1 LKGNSSIIIIIVVLV
16 LLLGGLLLLFS
27 TPETDWSTHYEYDKK
42 TPYGTHII
50 KSLLENNAADAS
62 FNFIKDS
69 TYKELKSEPTD
80 KVDNYF
86 FIGENLLTSQRD
98 IDSISQFVAN
108 GNKAFIISSYLD
120 VRLLVKIIT
129 YHQQAQPAEASEEL
143 EEAYSYDEPVI
154 EEENSNDEDELY
166 EPYDGENNEET
177 DEDFTEPAYSE
188 EAYEDYESEEYDP
201 WQYLKETTYVD
212 DFTWDIVKSK
222 LSDEKGVINHYY
234 LYNLDTTAITW
245 FSFNENL
252 FDYLGDSL
260 IETKGTIRSE
270 ITRPEFSRPNFV
282 KIKYGK
288 GYYYLHLNP
297 MVFSNLHMLREDGM
311 NHARKVLKETGN
323 GSIYWSEDNRKYDY
337 SEFQDEASR
346 DIPGEG
352 PMEFIL
358 SEPSL
363 RKGWY
368 VVISGVLL
376 YFLFGAKRK
385 QRTIPITEKKEN
397 TSIEYAE
404 VIAQLFLS
412 QTDHRKLIHLKTE
425 QFKFYLRDR
434 YNIKLSKDLYWE
446 DKDLIKIISNK
457 SNTRPELITSIIK
470 EENYLRSYG
479 IVDTEMMLSF
489 HYKLEE
495 FYHLSK

>member
-1 LKGNSSIIIIIVVLV
+1 
-16 LLLGGLLLLFS
+16 LLLGGVLLLFS
-27 TPETDWSTHYEYDKK
+27 PPETDWSTHYKYDKK

-50 KSLLENNAADAS
+50 KSLLEKNATQAP

-69 TYKELKSEPTD
+69 TYKELKTEPSD

-108 GNKAFIISSYLD
+108 GNKAFIISSYID

-129 YHQQAQPAEASEEL
+129 HHQLAQPAAPPIESVED
-143 EEAYSYDEPVI
+143 YSYEEPVI
-154 EEENSNDEDELY
+154 EDNYTTEEDELY
-166 EPYDGENNEET
+166 EPYDGENNPSSE
-177 DEDFTEPAYSE
+177 DDFTEPAYSE
-188 EAYEDYESEEYDP
+188 EAYEDYEAEEYDP
-201 WQYLKETTYVD
+201 WQYLNETTYVD
-212 DFTWDIVKSK
+212 EFTWDIVKSK
-222 LSDEKGVINHYY
+222 LSDEKGTINHYY

-252 FDYLGDSL
+252 FDYLTDSL

-311 NHARKVLKETGN
+311 NHARRVLKETGD
-323 GSIYWSEDNRKYDY
+323 GTIYWSEDNRRFDY
-337 SEFQDEASR
+337 SEFQDESSR

-368 VVISGVLL
+368 VIIAGVLL

-434 YNIKLSKDLYWE
+434 YNIKLSKDLNWE

-457 SNTRPELITSIIK
+457 SNTRQDLITSIIK

-479 IVDTEMMLSF
+479 NVDTEMMLSF